1 MAEPLKIE
9 SNDGFLHLEDLP
21 HNCIFNKVVTGCGG
35 TTVVLQ
41 NAEDY
46 VIAVPT
52 TELIINKTYITQ
64 AGISK
69 LSYNGIRPFG
79 LFGRFDDAAERKLKD
94 YLNSSG
100 TKKIMCTYD
109 KVPRLMEYIKP
120 TDNRLLVDEYQCL
133 LKAYSYRQKAIDG
146 VLDNF
151 RAFKSFCF
159 MSATPITPDFV
170 PDCLKDVTVNEAD
183 WGEDP
188 AKLKVELLRTNKPY
202 TMAANIINK
211 YKLDGYYEKN
221 GHKSY
226 EAFFFINSV
235 KDIAGILNHCH
246 LTNDEARII
255 CADTPENR
263 EKLIG
268 YDISNSRSS
277 NKMFTF
283 ITSKSFEGAD
293 YHSETGICF
302 VVSSA
307 SNPHTQASIDTDLP
321 QIAGRIR
328 TPGNPFRYNLVHIF
342 NTTYKDLR
350 LYMTYKQMKAKT
362 DYDIKKAYE
371 TVKYFN
377 DAPTKELKDN
387 LRDNIKHDLNS
398 LYIKYDK
405 RKDMFIVN
413 DILPKL
419 ELYNFK
425 VNQIVYGTGVSIK
438 KEYEDN
444 NIDAKYH
451 FEPAKE
457 TENTELPVVKKI
469 DFEEAFL
476 RYARIMS
483 KDPHSPALML
493 LEEQQPLI
501 RPAYHNLGVERVRNL
516 RYIKKSVEAAL
527 NCLDDDKTKEQKLAL
542 LMVRLI
548 PTATTIT
555 VANALDKMSQAYNEI
570 GISKKPKTKDLHQW
584 FDCSEKP
591 YSKRINGKPQKV
603 VDIYRSKII
612 FEPKH
617 NEV

>member
-1 MAEPLKIE
+1 MENLKIE
-9 SNDGFLHLEDLP
+9 SDDGFLHLEDLP

-109 KVPRLMEYIKP
+109 KVPRLMEYITP
-120 TDNRLLVDEYQCL
+120 SNNELLIDEYQCL

-151 RAFKSFCF
+151 RAFKTFCF

-170 PDCLKDVTVNEAD
+170 PDCLKDVPVKEAD
-183 WGEDP
+183 WGHNTET
-188 AKLKVELLRTNKPY
+188 LKVELLRTNKPY

-235 KDIAGILNHCH
+235 KDIAEILNHCH
-246 LTNDEARII
+246 LTNDEVRII
-255 CADTPENR
+255 CADTPDNHER
-263 EKLIG
+263 LIG
-268 YDISNSRSS
+268 YDISNSRSN

-328 TPGNPFRYNLVHIF
+328 TPENPFRYNLVHIF
-342 NTTYKDLR
+342 NTTYKDMR
-350 LYMTYKQMKAKT
+350 LYMTYEQMKAKT
-362 DYDIKKAYE
+362 DYDIKKACD
-371 TVKYFN
+371 TVKFFN
-377 DAPTKELKDN
+377 DAPKALKEN
-387 LRDNIKHDLNS
+387 LRDKIKRDLNS

-405 RKDMFIVN
+405 QRDKFCVN

-425 VNQIVYGTGVSIK
+425 VNQIVYRTGVSIK

-457 TENTELPVVKKI
+457 TEDTELPVVKKI
-469 DFEEAFL
+469 DFKEAFL

-516 RYIKKSVEAAL
+516 RYIKKSIEAAL
-527 NCLDDDKTKEQKLAL
+527 SCLDDDKTKDQKLAQ
-542 LMVRLI
+542 LMVKLI

-570 GISKKPKTKDLHQW
+570 GISRKPKSKDLHQW
-584 FDCSEKP
+584 FDSSDP
-591 YSKRINGKPQKV
+591 YSKRIDGKPTKV
-603 VDIYRSKII
+603 VDIYRSKLI
-612 FEPKH
+612 FEPKQC
-617 NEV
+617 

>member
-1 MAEPLKIE
+1 MIEKMKIE
-9 SNDGFLHLEDLP
+9 SDDGFLHLEDLP

-109 KVPRLMEYIKP
+109 KVPRLMEYITP
-120 TDNRLLVDEYQCL
+120 SNNELLIDEYQCL

-170 PDCLKDVTVNEAD
+170 PDCLKDVPVKEAD
-183 WGEDP
+183 WGHNTET
-188 AKLKVELLRTNKPY
+188 LKVELLRTNKPY
-202 TMAANIINK
+202 SMAANIINK

-235 KDIAGILNHCH
+235 KDIAEILNHCH
-246 LTNDEARII
+246 LTNDEVRII
-255 CADTPENR
+255 CADTPDNH

-268 YDISNSRSS
+268 YDISNSRSD

-328 TPGNPFRYNLVHIF
+328 TPENPFRYNLVHIF
-342 NTTYKDLR
+342 NTTYKDMR
-350 LYMTYKQMKAKT
+350 LYMTYEQMKAKT
-362 DYDIKKAYE
+362 DYDIKKACD
-371 TVKYFN
+371 TVKFFN
-377 DAPTKELKDN
+377 DAPKALKEN
-387 LRDNIKHDLNS
+387 LRDKIKRDLNS

-405 RKDMFIVN
+405 QRDKFCVN

-425 VNQIVYGTGVSIK
+425 VNHIVYRTGVSIK

-457 TENTELPVVKKI
+457 TEDTELPVVKKI
-469 DFEEAFL
+469 DFKEAFL

-501 RPAYHNLGVERVRNL
+501 RPAYHNLGVERIKNL

-527 NCLDDDKTKEQKLAL
+527 SCLDEDKTKEQKLAQL
-542 LMVRLI
+542 IVRLI

-570 GISKKPKTKDLHQW
+570 GINRKPKSKELHQW
-584 FDCSEKP
+584 FDCSDP
-591 YSKRINGKPQKV
+591 YSKRMDGKPTKV
-603 VDIYRSKII
+603 VDIYRSKLI
-612 FEPKH
+612 FELK
-617 NEV
+617 

>member
-1 MAEPLKIE
+1 MIEPLKIE

-52 TELIINKTYITQ
+52 TELIINKTDISVS
-64 AGISK
+64 GISR
-69 LSYNGIRPFG
+69 LEYNGIRPFG

-109 KVPRLMEYIKP
+109 KVPRLMDYINPK
-120 TDNRLLVDEYQCL
+120 DNRLTVDEYQCL

-170 PDCLKDVTVNEAD
+170 PDCLKDVPVVEAD
-183 WGEDP
+183 WGRNTDT
-188 AKLKVELLRTNKPY
+188 LKVELLRTNKPY

-211 YKLDGYYEKN
+211 YKNDRYFILN

-246 LTNDEARII
+246 LSNDEARII
-255 CADTPENR
+255 CADNDENR

-268 YDISNSRSS
+268 YDISNSRSD
-277 NKMFTF
+277 NKKFNF

-293 YHSETGICF
+293 YQSKTGICF

-328 TPGNPFRYNLVHIF
+328 TPENPFRYNLVHIF

-350 LYMTYKQMKAKT
+350 LYMTYEQMKAKT
-362 DYDIKKAYE
+362 EDDIKKAYD
-371 TVKYFN
+371 TVKLFN
-377 DAPTKELKDN
+377 DTSKALKDN
-387 LRDNIKHDLNS
+387 LRDKIKHDLNS

-405 RKDMFIVN
+405 KKDEFAIN

-425 VNQIVYGTGVSIK
+425 VNQIVYRTGVSIRK
-438 KEYEDN
+438 DYADN
-444 NIDAKYH
+444 NIEAKYRYKA
-451 FEPAKE
+451 AKE
-457 TENTELPVVKKI
+457 FEESEFPEIKKI
-469 DFEEAFL
+469 DFKEAFL
-476 RYARIMS
+476 QYAKIMS
-483 KDPHSPALML
+483 ENPHSPALIL
-493 LEEQQPLI
+493 LEQQQPLI
-501 RPAYHNLGVERVRNL
+501 REAYHKLGVERVRNL
-516 RYIKKSVEAAL
+516 RYTKKSIEAAL
-527 NCLDDDKTKEQKLAL
+527 SCLEDDKTKEQKLAL
-542 LMVRLI
+542 LMVNLI
-548 PTATTIT
+548 PNATTIT
-555 VANALDKMSQAYNEI
+555 VANAIDKMNQAYNETE
-570 GISKKPKTKDLHQW
+570 ISRKPKTKDLHQW
-584 FDCSEKP
+584 FDCSDP
-591 YSKRINGKPQKV
+591 HCKRIDGKTTKV
-603 VDIYRSKII
+603 VDIYRSKIV
-612 FEPKH
+612 FGTNDV
-617 NEV
+617 NEE

>member
-1 MAEPLKIE
+1 MEKLKIN

-41 NAEDY
+41 NTEDY

-52 TELIINKTYITQ
+52 TELITNKTDLTI

-69 LSYNGIRPFG
+69 CEYNGIRPFG
-79 LFGRFDDAAERKLKD
+79 LFGRFDDATERKLKD
-94 YLNSSG
+94 YLNSQG
-100 TKKIMCTYD
+100 IKKVMCTYD
-109 KVPRLMEYIKP
+109 KIPKLMEYINPK
-120 TDNRLLVDEYQCL
+120 DNQLTVDEYQCL

-170 PDCLKDVTVNEAD
+170 PDCLKDVPVVEAD
-183 WGEDP
+183 WGKNTDT
-188 AKLKVELLRTNKPY
+188 LKVDLLRTNKPY

-211 YKLDGYYEKN
+211 YKLDGYYEQN

-268 YDISNSRSS
+268 YDISNSRSD

-293 YHSETGICF
+293 YHSKTGICF

-307 SNPHTQASIDTDLP
+307 SNLHTQASIDTDLP

-328 TPGNPFRYNLVHIF
+328 TPENPFRYNLVHIF

-350 LYMTYKQMKAKT
+350 LYMTYEQMKAKT
-362 DYDIKKAYE
+362 DEALHTAQE
-371 TVKYFN
+371 TVKVFN
-377 DAPTKELKDN
+377 ETKNKKVKDH

-405 RKDMFIVN
+405 QRDEFCVN

-425 VNQIVYGTGVSIK
+425 VNQIVYRTGVSIRK
-438 KEYEDN
+438 DYEEN
-444 NIDAKYH
+444 NIDAQYH
-451 FEPAKE
+451 FEPVDE
-457 TENTELPVVKKI
+457 TEETELPVVKKI
-469 DFEEAFL
+469 DFKEAFL
-476 RYARIMS
+476 KYAKIMS
-483 KDPHSPALML
+483 ENPHSPAIML
-493 LEEQQPLI
+493 LEQQQPLI
-501 RPAYHNLGVERVRNL
+501 RQAYDMLGVDRVRNL

-527 NCLDDDKTKEQKLAL
+527 SCLDDDKTKDQKLAQ
-542 LMVRLI
+542 LMVKLI

-555 VANALDKMSQAYNEI
+555 VANVLDKMSQAYSEI
-570 GISKKPKTKDLHQW
+570 GISRQPKSKDLHQW
-584 FDCSEKP
+584 FDCSPP
-591 YSKRINGKPQKV
+591 YTKRIDGKVKKV
-603 VDIYRSKII
+603 VDIYRSKFI

-617 NEV
+617 KTV